1 TLGAIKRQTVSGA
14 ISTGTHGSGMPS
26 MSHFVAAVRVAAYDA
41 GGKPVIMR
49 HDGGDGLLAAR
60 CALGC
65 MGVILS
71 VEIPTVLKYLVEETI
86 RWHRSLADLIARYA
100 ERPLT
105 QFILVPYAWA
115 WLAWERRPADMR
127 ERTFGERLK
136 AWLIPASGTVNVD
149 IFFPRMLKAVPLFGD
164 SAVKTLMR
172 LVPRLMLAN
181 VTRIDHA
188 EHVLTLHHHL
198 FRHEE
203 MELFVPETR
212 LADAVEVLR
221 AAVDVFAG

>member
-1 TLGAIKRQTVSGA
+1 
-14 ISTGTHGSGMPS
+14 
-26 MSHFVAAVRVAAYDA
+26 
-41 GGKPVIMR
+41 
-49 HDGGDGLLAAR
+49 
-60 CALGC
+60 
-65 MGVILS
+65 
-71 VEIPTVLKYLVEETI
+71 
-86 RWHRSLADLIARYA
+86 WHRSLADLMARYP

-115 WLAWERRPADMR
+115 WLAWERRAVAMR
-127 ERTFGERLK
+127 ERTLGERLK
-136 AWLIPASGTVNVD
+136 AWLIRASGTVNVD
-149 IFFPRMLKAVPLFGD
+149 IFFHLMLKIALLFGD
-164 SAVKTLMR
+164 VAVKTLMR

-203 MELFVPETR
+203 MELFVPESR

-221 AAVDVFAG
+221 AVVDVFAGEAASVPEPAAEMLRSYN